1 MIIPDN
7 FEQRVLSKMM
17 EDILLSEFI
26 TKPYRQGQQNQQ
38 LIDTLSILKNILI
51 ITLVYLSLKNIYLK
65 NLFKKSL

>member
-7 FEQRVLSKMM
+7 FEQWVLSKMM